1 MPGPWWDQLAVGTGD
16 GVNVVVAVEV
26 EAIVGVIG
34 TVVGMVTVTIGGAVS
49 VGARGVGVSIKAG
62 AAIVIPTQASIRK
75 ETPTVIIRIF
85 FTLLI
90 EFPD

>member
-1 MPGPWWDQLAVGTGD
+1 
-16 GVNVVVAVEV
+16 VAVEV
-26 EAIVGVIG
+26 GVIVEVIG
-34 TVVGMVTVTIGGAVS
+34 TVVGMVTVTIAGAVS
-49 VGARGVGVSIKAG
+49 VRAGGVGVSIRAG

-75 ETPTVIIRIF
+75 EPPTVIIRNF